1 VGEIL
6 GTYLGLFIL
15 PFLVWVMIYFII
27 RPPKR
32 GGKWIRAILIGI
44 LALLAVPF
52 LLLGYAFGGIR
63 GVIGVIIEL
72 LFASGIGVFGLSAFL
87 VWRLTKPIGAIF
99 DGGDEPPEAAPF
111 YHIANLCRKQGK
123 YEEAMARIDQQLKIF
138 PKDFEGQMLLAGI
151 QAENLRDLSSAQ
163 NTVNHLLHQKC
174 HSPETVA
181 QALHKL
187 ADWHIQIGQDRASAQ
202 DVLVKIMDLFPN
214 TELARAA
221 YERLSHMENNA

>member
-1 VGEIL
+1 M
-6 GTYLGLFIL
+6 YFGLFIL
-15 PFLVWVMIYFII
+15 PILVWVMIYFII

-44 LALLAVPF
+44 LALLAAPF

-72 LFASGIGVFGLSAFL
+72 LVASGVGIFGLSAFL
-87 VWRLTKPIGAIF
+87 VWRITEPIGALF
-99 DGGDEPPEAAPF
+99 DGGNEPPEASPF

-123 YEEAMARIDQQLKIF
+123 YAEAIARIEQQLKKF
-138 PKDFEGQMLLAGI
+138 PKDFEGQMLLAEI
-151 QAENLRDLSSAQ
+151 QVENLCDLPSAQ
-163 NTVNHLLHQKC
+163 NTINHLVHQKC

-187 ADWHIQIGQDRASAQ
+187 TDWHLQIGRDKASAQ
-202 DVLVKIMDLFPN
+202 AALTKIMDFFPK
-214 TELARAA
+214 TELARLA
-221 YERLSHMENNA
+221 YQRLSRINE

>member
-1 VGEIL
+1 MGEIL

-138 PKDFEGQMLLAGI
+138 PKDFEGQMFIGRNPSRKLARFIFGAKHRQPSVTPKMSLAG
-151 QAENLRDLSSAQ
+151 NCCSSF
-163 NTVNHLLHQKC
+163 T
-174 HSPETVA
+174 
-181 QALHKL
+181 
-187 ADWHIQIGQDRASAQ
+187 
-202 DVLVKIMDLFPN
+202 
-214 TELARAA
+214 
-221 YERLSHMENNA
+221 